1 MHWCAIHSFEEGAQI
16 LLDYVKEN
24 GGDSLRTT
32 RLLDAIDRNGQS
44 PLMLA
49 AKKRNGLFCKTLTKL
64 GANPNLRDE
73 KGHTAAYIAR
83 NAGWVELADWLEKKV
98 GGGLANLETYSDL
111 QYDKKVRYGSMKT
124 KEFINE
130 FCENYL
136 SLIGGRGNSSPLGPP
151 SIARQV
157 IIISHQI

>member
-16 LLDYVKEN
+16 LFDYVKEN

-32 RLLDAIDRNGQS
+32 RLLDAVDRNGQS

-49 AKKRNGLFCKTLTKL
+49 ANKRNGLFCKTLTKL

-73 KGHTAAYIAR
+73 KGHNAAYIAR

-136 SLIGGRGNSSPLGPP
+136 TLIGGRGNSSPLGPP

-157 IIISHQI
+157 IFS